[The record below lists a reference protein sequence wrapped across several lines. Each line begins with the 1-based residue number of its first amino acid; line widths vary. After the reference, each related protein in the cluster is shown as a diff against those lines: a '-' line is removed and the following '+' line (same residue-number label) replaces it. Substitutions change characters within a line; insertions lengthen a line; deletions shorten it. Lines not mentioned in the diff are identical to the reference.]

1 VKDVLQY
8 LAQLYSAKGYCKH
21 LLSCSYGVKGWD
33 GPPPPDETL
42 SQVFL
47 SAPPPMVSLVS
58 LAQCSKV
65 LPSVVLYHPTT
76 PIGTLRSFHGSTSRR
91 DLVAPPHPVSHM
103 RPVLYEEPPSKLPA
117 QYLRHPYSLSEFKTE
132 LNDTASAS
140 DHELQFKLLRQQ
152 LDSLHQAFW
161 LDVSPWSIRACVME
175 THKGIEQH

>member
-1 VKDVLQY
+1 
-8 LAQLYSAKGYCKH
+8 
-21 LLSCSYGVKGWD
+21 
-33 GPPPPDETL
+33 
-42 SQVFL
+42 
-47 SAPPPMVSLVS
+47 
-58 LAQCSKV
+58 
-65 LPSVVLYHPTT
+65 
-76 PIGTLRSFHGSTSRR
+76 
-91 DLVAPPHPVSHM
+91 M

-161 LDVSPWSIRACVME
+161 LDVSPRSILACVME